1 MIASFITALYLL
13 GIINAK
19 SATTSLVVAGV
30 LLIIAELGVVSFG
43 LLFFNGLI
51 ALYAA
56 AMMFTG
62 TDVIFGVNVG
72 WPVLFGIATVEILII
87 VGVVCVHMWLKGQK
101 TTTGVEAMIGS
112 IATVVDWDG
121 TKGNV
126 RFEGELWKAKSD
138 VEMNLDADDEV
149 KISAVNNMF
158 LKITA

>member
-30 LLIIAELGVVSFG
+30 LLIIAELGIVSFG

-72 WPVLFGIATVEILII
+72 WPVLFGIAAVEILVI
-87 VGVVCVHMWLKGQK
+87 VGVISVHMWLKGQK
-101 TTTGVEAMIGS
+101 TTTGVEAMIGAT
-112 IATVVDWDG
+112 ATVIDWDG

-126 RFEGELWKAKSD
+126 RFEGEIWKAKSD
-138 VEMNLDADDEV
+138 VEIDLNTDEEV
-149 KISAVNNMF
+149 KISAVNKMY
-158 LKITA
+158 LTISA